1 MRTSAALALAL
12 ALTAAPVLQ
21 GGAHAAPKAP
31 AADANLFIYRAHT
44 DFSWAAGLKVDGAAL
59 ASLGN
64 GAYTATHL
72 TPGEHTLTLGWP
84 MMSGFRS
91 IDTTLTV
98 EPGKTYYFE
107 VRGLDQRYM
116 TGLMVGARIAASLAP
131 AEETIA
137 PNAIAQCCAFQPPK

>member
-1 MRTSAALALAL
+1 MFRRAAAGLAIAL
-12 ALTAAPVLQ
+12 ALTTATAQAAS
-21 GGAHAAPKAP
+21 PKAP
-31 AADANLFIYRAHT
+31 AGDANLFVYRAHT
-44 DFSWAAGLKVDGAAL
+44 DFSWAATVKVDGAKL

-72 TPGEHTLTLGWP
+72 APGEHSLTLGWP

-91 IDTTLTV
+91 IDTPLTV

-131 AEETIA
+131 VEDTAGPGTV
-137 PNAIAQCCAFQPPK
+137 AQCCAFQPPK

>member
-1 MRTSAALALAL
+1 MRTSAAIGLAL
-12 ALTAAPVLQ
+12 ALTAAAVQ
-21 GGAHAAPKAP
+21 AAPKAP
-31 AADANLFIYRAHT
+31 AADANLFVYRAHT
-44 DFSWAAGLKVDGAAL
+44 DFGWAASLKVDGANV

-64 GAYTATHL
+64 GAYTATRL

-91 IDTTLTV
+91 IDTPLTV

-107 VRGLDQRYM
+107 IRGLDQRYM

-131 AEETIA
+131 AEETAA
-137 PNAIAQCCAFQPPK
+137 PGALAQCCAFQPPK